1 MKDSKVVQDKSITL
15 AATAQIFPGGILLKS
30 DACQSDVSV
39 HFKDGYE
46 RESNANALAS
56 LQRFQRRAY
65 ESQFPGAD
73 MKARDATIQ
82 VVFEGMLTKNPNY
95 HLEFDR
101 GAATLAAWDYHQEYA
116 FVVARV
122 ISVEK

>member
-1 MKDSKVVQDKSITL
+1 MKVPKLVQDKSIRL
-15 AATAQIFPGGILLKS
+15 AATAQVFPGGILLKS
-30 DACQSDVSV
+30 DACKPDVSV
-39 HFKDGYE
+39 HFQDGYE
-46 RESNANALAS
+46 RESDAKALAS

-73 MKARDATIQ
+73 MKAGDAIIQ
-82 VVFEGMLTKNPNY
+82 VVFEGMLTKNPDY
-95 HLEFDR
+95 HLEFAR

-122 ISVEK
+122 ISIEK